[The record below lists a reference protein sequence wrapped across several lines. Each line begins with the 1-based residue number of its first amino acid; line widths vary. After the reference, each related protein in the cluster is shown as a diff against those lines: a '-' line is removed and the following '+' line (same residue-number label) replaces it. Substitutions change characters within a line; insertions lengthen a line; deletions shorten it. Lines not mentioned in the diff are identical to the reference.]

1 MFYEFAQNNKD
12 IHYFAAIKLF
22 EKIPVSYTHLKEQEK
37 TTDIRRKDRTG
48 QKFQTYR

>member
-1 MFYEFAQNNKD
+1 MTRKKTKGQEN
-12 IHYFAAIKLF
+12 
-22 EKIPVSYTHLKEQEK
+22 TKEQEK